1 LGLELSNRPFIWVV
15 KINGENYL
23 ELEKWLIDENFGERV
38 KGRGLLIKGWAPQIL
53 ILSHPSIGGF
63 LTHCGWN
70 STIESVCF
78 GVPMITWPLFA
89 EQFLNEKFIVQ
100 VLKIGVEVPVRFGDE
115 KKIGM
120 LVKKSRVVEVI
131 EMCMEGGEEGEKR
144 RCRTKELGN
153 LARKALDVDEGSSYF
168 NISCLIQDIMKH
180 QSTKNY

>member
-1 LGLELSNRPFIWVV
+1 
-15 KINGENYL
+15 
-23 ELEKWLIDENFGERV
+23 
-38 KGRGLLIKGWAPQIL
+38 
-53 ILSHPSIGGF
+53 
-63 LTHCGWN
+63 
-70 STIESVCF
+70 
-78 GVPMITWPLFA
+78 
-89 EQFLNEKFIVQ
+89 VQ
-100 VLKIGVEVPVRFGDE
+100 VLKIGVRIGVEVPVRFGDE

-131 EMCMEGGEEGEKR
+131 EMCMEGGEEEEKR